1 MQTRTL
7 VLTHWYFPHKVIRW
21 QDAITLSCLGKV
33 DVIVSYDDLI
43 RSPSTT
49 LRMPAVI
56 RLRRKVASTKRGVKF
71 SRVNVYLRDGFTCAY
86 CEATLPMSRLTY
98 DHVLPRSRGGRTEWE
113 NITTACTPC
122 NAKKA
127 NKTPD
132 ESGMWPRKRPHRPTT
147 LPLMPPLI
155 DPETAPIEWRDFT
168 AALPRAGVA

>member
-56 RLRRKVASTKRGVKF
+56 RLRRKRWVSWEAIAILRMWSLMTR
-71 SRVNVYLRDGFTCAY
+71 SSCRRVRSWRLRSKHCW
-86 CEATLPMSRLTY
+86 
-98 DHVLPRSRGGRTEWE
+98 V
-113 NITTACTPC
+113 I
-122 NAKKA
+122 
-127 NKTPD
+127 
-132 ESGMWPRKRPHRPTT
+132 
-147 LPLMPPLI
+147 
-155 DPETAPIEWRDFT
+155 
-168 AALPRAGVA
+168 